1 LFGFDLVVAI
11 IGSLYFA
18 PSRRSFSNT
27 QCMLPMC
34 VTEKKITAVSWVK
47 QYLTDSFYTEK
58 QLHIHDDPT
67 QAQPTW
73 IDVQYV
79 VHHLCG
85 VWNKGCVT
93 WPGNEASQRFCR
105 NHAYEI

>member
-1 LFGFDLVVAI
+1 
-11 IGSLYFA
+11 
-18 PSRRSFSNT
+18 
-27 QCMLPMC
+27 MC

-73 IDVQYV
+73 IDMQYV

-93 WPGNEASQRFCR
+93 WPGSEASQRFCR